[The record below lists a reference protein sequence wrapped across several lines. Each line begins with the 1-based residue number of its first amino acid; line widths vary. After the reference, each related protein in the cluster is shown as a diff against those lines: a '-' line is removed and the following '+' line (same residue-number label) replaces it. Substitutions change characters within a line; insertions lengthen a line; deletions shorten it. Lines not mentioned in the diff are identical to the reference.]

1 MKLFLMLIMCCV
13 ITSDFMILTFDLPPL
28 LRFIPDMLS
37 CVVIVYVFIF
47 GTRDRFQLVA
57 PKYWLLFAA
66 LALVIVCGIVNSGTG
81 SGSIITG
88 MRFYF
93 RALPMFFLPAVMRVT
108 DAQLKT
114 QLKLLLGLALL
125 QLPVAGY
132 QRWII
137 YSAGR
142 YSGDDVRGTLLDSG
156 ILSMFLISAA
166 LVLVGLLLKRRIGK
180 LKFTILFFLLLL
192 PTTINET
199 KVTVIFLP
207 LGLLVTLLLGA
218 EPGKRLRYAGLTLV
232 ALIGFAAIFIP
243 VYDMLEEH
251 NHYKVKLV
259 DFFTDEQVLNKYL
272 TTQGRN
278 RGTGIGGTKLSGRGD
293 AILVPI
299 AYLARDPVNLAFGLG
314 LGNVSPSNLGKNFE
328 GAYFRLFRSVLVSS
342 FPYFILELG
351 LFGVILISVMY
362 LMIFADTLV
371 VARQDPGLVGAL
383 AAGWTGVIAI
393 FFLGIIYNVFYQFP
407 SLAYLYW
414 YFAGIICA
422 RRVELSLNS
431 VSVPYFSARKL
442 PATHRVTARAGDKTL
457 SARATS

>member
-1 MKLFLMLIMCCV
+1 MQPFLILIICCV
-13 ITSDFMILTFDLPPL
+13 MTSDFIVLTFDLPPVL
-28 LRFIPDMLS
+28 HFIPEMLS
-37 CVVIVYVFIF
+37 CLLIVYLFIF

-66 LALVIVCGIVNSGTG
+66 LAAVIICGIVNSGTG

-93 RALPMFFLPAVMRVT
+93 RALPMFFLPAVLRVT

-114 QLKLLLGLALL
+114 QLKWLLGLALL
-125 QLPVAGY
+125 QLPIAGY

-156 ILSMFLISAA
+156 ILSMYLISAA

-180 LKFTILFFLLLL
+180 LKFTILFFLMLL

-207 LGLLVTLLLGA
+207 LGLLVTLIAGA
-218 EPGKRLRYAGLTLV
+218 DPGKRLRYAGLTLI
-232 ALIGFAAIFIP
+232 ALIGFGAIFVP

-251 NHYKVKLV
+251 NHYKIKLV
-259 DFFTDEQVLNKYL
+259 DFFTNEQALSKYL

-293 AILVPI
+293 AITVPI
-299 AYLARDPVNLAFGLG
+299 AYLAHDPVHLAFGLG
-314 LGNVSPSNLGKNFE
+314 FGNVSPSNLGKNFE
-328 GAYFRLFRSVLVSS
+328 GAYYRLFHSVLVSS
-342 FPYFILELG
+342 FPYFVLELG
-351 LFGVILISVMY
+351 LFGLILISLMY
-362 LMIFADTLV
+362 WMIFADTLV
-371 VARQDPGLVGAL
+371 VARRDPGLVGAL
-383 AAGWTGVIAI
+383 AAGWTGIIAI
-393 FFLGIIYNVFYQFP
+393 FFLGITYNVFYQFP

-414 YFAGIICA
+414 YFGGLICA
-422 RRVELSLNS
+422 RRVALSLNLA
-431 VSVPYFSARKL
+431 SVPYSSARKL
-442 PATHRVTARAGDKTL
+442 PAT
-457 SARATS
+457 S